1 MNSGFEA
8 CDGKVRRLDKVD
20 SPRNSR
26 SAKNGSASPLA
37 RISHTLRR
45 FVTKPFLLGGGDHRL
60 GPLRAS
66 THRSVRIPPKD
77 RSSTRPDS
85 HSGPPLRAPREK
97 SGLARVSHRLR
108 RPVCRGKIQCAT
120 ESCACLS
127 PTCGRRFAVIDGV
140 AHLLDEKST
149 VFQPQDLQRGRH
161 PFAPHPSN
169 RAKLW
174 ASRALPTISKNIRAR
189 ENYLRFAGLLKS
201 GSAKP
206 HVLVIGG
213 ATVGDGLESILCLPS
228 INFVE
233 SDVYLSER
241 TALICDARNIP
252 FEDETFD
259 GVIAQAVLEHVADPN
274 RCVEEIHRVLKMDG
288 VVYADTPF
296 MQQVHAGGHDFTRF
310 THVGQRRLF
319 RKFEEVSSGASCGP
333 AMALAWAYQYF
344 LLSFVRSPTARRA
357 AIAFARVTGFWLK
370 YLDHYLVW
378 RPGSID
384 AASALYFLGKKSNR
398 SLSDAEIISHYRG
411 LQIS

>member
-1 MNSGFEA
+1 MNSGSEA
-8 CDGKVRRLDKVD
+8 CDEKARRLDGVD

-26 SAKNGSASPLA
+26 SAENGSASPLA
-37 RISHTLRR
+37 H
-45 FVTKPFLLGGGDHRL
+45 
-60 GPLRAS
+60 
-66 THRSVRIPPKD
+66 
-77 RSSTRPDS
+77 
-85 HSGPPLRAPREK
+85 
-97 SGLARVSHRLR
+97 VSHRLR
-108 RPVCRGKIQCAT
+108 CPVCRGRIRRET
-120 ESCACLS
+120 ETCACLS

-140 AHLLDEKST
+140 PLLLDEKSS
-149 VFQPQDLQRGRH
+149 VFQPQDFQRRKN
-161 PFAPHPSN
+161 PFSPGPTNS
-169 RAKLW
+169 AKLW
-174 ASRALPTISKNIRAR
+174 ASRALPTISKNVRAR
-189 ENYLRFAGLLKS
+189 ENYLRFAGLLKN

-213 ATVGDGLESILCLPS
+213 ATVGAGLQSILFRPS

-241 TALICDARNIP
+241 TALVCDAHDIP

-259 GVIAQAVLEHVADPN
+259 GVIVQAVLEHVADSN

-357 AIAFARVTGFWLK
+357 TIAFARVTGFWLK
-370 YLDHYLVW
+370 YLDHYLV
-378 RPGSID
+378 RQPGSID
-384 AASALYFLGKKSNR
+384 AASALYFLGRKSNR
-398 SLSDAEIISHYRG
+398 SLSGAEIVSHYRG
-411 LQIS
+411 LQVG